1 MLEKRPPYLP
11 DKLHANHPRQPFPE
25 PAKAQKEATLA
36 QPPGGSELD
45 AKTTPQG
52 VTIARDFTVATP
64 QQQESVFEWVNG
76 LLHETLA

>member
-11 DKLHANHPRQPFPE
+11 NKLHANHPRQPFPE

-52 VTIARDFTVATP
+52 VTIARDFTSGI
-64 QQQESVFEWVNG
+64 ESKARRPTITVSDVVYCCP
-76 LLHETLA
+76 